1 MRKNDVGRRQVET
14 IKAIVVSSTIDKDG
28 LTNQL
33 ILHLTG
39 GFKPVMKT
47 INHPL
52 SEVKDDKFSDLMD
65 FEDELCRMNV
75 GDKVELMFNGRGYSV
90 TYLH

>member
-1 MRKNDVGRRQVET
+1 MRRNDAVRRQVEE

-33 ILHLTG
+33 MLHLTG

-52 SEVKDDKFSDLMD
+52 SEVKDDKFSDSMD
-65 FEDELCRMNV
+65 FEEDLCRMNV
-75 GDKVELMFNGRGYSV
+75 GDKVELMFNGRDYSV
-90 TYLH
+90 TFLR